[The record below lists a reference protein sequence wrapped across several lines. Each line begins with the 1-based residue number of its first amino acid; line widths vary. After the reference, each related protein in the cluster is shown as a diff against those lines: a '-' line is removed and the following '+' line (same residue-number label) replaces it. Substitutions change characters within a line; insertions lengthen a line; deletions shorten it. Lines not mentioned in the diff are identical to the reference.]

1 MTSSSGIQD
10 SGSRQQHSTA
20 NLPLVPLR
28 SVVQETRGFG
38 PGSFLSL
45 LGEENDFPP
54 GIKDLIAA
62 VDFCEVISGYP
73 LGPVPLPLPE
83 GLVLKADSSAFKDML
98 IIYNI

>member
-1 MTSSSGIQD
+1 M
-10 SGSRQQHSTA
+10 GSRQQHSTT

-45 LGEENDFPP
+45 LG
-54 GIKDLIAA
+54 IKDLIAA
-62 VDFCEVISGYP
+62 ADFCEVISGYP

-83 GLVLKADSSAFKDML
+83 GWVLKADSSAFKDML
-98 IIYNI
+98 IIYSL